1 MSKVGANVILYI
13 VVYPYMRGDFIM
25 KIKTGKYLKISIS
38 TLVLSFSFATVSSAH
53 YCYVAN
59 KKDGAGAVTE
69 EDVKQAGKSGKL
81 VAPGAF
87 IDVGVDGVPDLFI
100 RGGTK
105 DFEPFVVGEGSMH
118 NSPATER
125 GSKVNGVQKLSFEEE

>member
-1 MSKVGANVILYI
+1 
-13 VVYPYMRGDFIM
+13 M
-25 KIKTGKYLKISIS
+25 KKPRNLIRISVS
-38 TLVLSFSFATVSSAH
+38 TLVLSFSFAAVSSAH

-59 KKDGAGAVTE
+59 KPSGAGAVTI
-69 EDVKQAGKSGKL
+69 EDLKPAGNSGKL

-87 IDVGVDGVPDLFI
+87 VDLSSEGLPDLFI

-105 DFEPFVVGEGSMH
+105 DEDPFFVGGGSLH

-125 GSKVNGVQKLSFEEE
+125 GSAVNGVQKLSFEE